1 MATRTAKV
9 RIELDNEDLK
19 FRPGMYADVEIA
31 TDLTAVAALSI
42 PESAVLDD
50 GEHQTVLVALGEGRF
65 EPRPVRLGGRADGSA
80 EVLEGLAAGENV
92 VISANFL
99 IDAESNLQAA
109 LRAFLSRENQ
119 PDTGLPA
126 PAANTEQ
133 QP

>member
-1 MATRTAKV
+1 
-9 RIELDNEDLK
+9 
-19 FRPGMYADVEIA
+19 
-31 TDLTAVAALSI
+31 LSV
-42 PESAVLDD
+42 PESAILDD

-65 EPRPVRLGGRADGSA
+65 EPRPVRLGGRADGYA

-109 LRAFLSRENQ
+109 LRAFLSREYQ
-119 PDTGLPA
+119 PDTSLHA